1 MATPKPLRSYLELPG
16 DDLAAY
22 YRSHIE
28 ETDAALIPAAAAD
41 QESLNRQDLQDI
53 LNSSWAD
60 YSDAELGLIAMLCNA
75 LR

>member
-53 LNSSWAD
+53 LSANWAD
-60 YSDAELGLIAMLCNA
+60 YSESQLGLIAMLCNA